1 MKIITTIMCLALLSF
16 SCSDVKQNVQ
26 ATLINDLGQ
35 VILTKQF
42 TSTSSIHL
50 NINAPTETYFL
61 KL

>member
-1 MKIITTIMCLALLSF
+1 MKIITPILFFALMTY